1 MSGGLAGTYADSGE
15 PYLLEECFVR
25 GIRCRAEE
33 ARFGG
38 VVIEIDPTT

>member
-1 MSGGLAGTYADSGE
+1 MSGGLAGRYADSGE

-25 GIRCRAEE
+25 GIRCRVEE

-38 VVIEIDPTT
+38 VVIEIEPSA